1 MGQQQLLLIVL
12 GIIVVGIAVVVGINQ
27 FSISAAQSNRDLLY
41 SDLNFIS
48 AFARVHFKKPDIMGG
63 GGNSFANFEIPTAML
78 ETANGTL
85 EHTNTGH
92 NTNHIHF
99 QATGKELGEDGEN
112 PIRIEFRITISETK
126 VSTKN

>member
-1 MGQQQLLLIVL
+1 
-12 GIIVVGIAVVVGINQ
+12 
-27 FSISAAQSNRDLLY
+27 
-41 SDLNFIS
+41 
-48 AFARVHFKKPDIMGG
+48 
-63 GGNSFANFEIPTAML
+63 ML

-112 PIRIEFRITISETK
+112 PIRIEFRITITETK